1 MAQKLLRAKKSKIA
15 TRKDAGV
22 DVGAVLVG
30 TYKEKQLAWIRKR
43 RLYNYPLSDDE
54 VKAGVEGWDKVK
66 ELWLYSGSKDRRHI
80 YEAQFVGIKP
90 RKDFLQENPD

>member
-15 TRKDAGV
+15 PKKDAGA
-22 DVGAVLVG
+22 DMGAVLVG

-43 RLYNYPLSDDE
+43 RLYNYPLSEDE
-54 VKAGVEGWDKVK
+54 VKAGAEDWDKVK
-66 ELWLYSGSKDRRHI
+66 ELWLYSGSKDLRHI
-80 YEAQFVGIKP
+80 YEAGFVGIKS